1 MAATKPTPPVDV
13 DTRAA
18 GALAPIGRSHGQL
31 MWLKFKEH
39 RVALVS
45 LWVLVVLYFVAI
57 FAEFFAPYDPRVIS
71 TSIKVNSPPELIRFV
86 DQGRFQL
93 RPFVYHKFT
102 EGYDMDTGALVYRDD
117 HGHKKGVRFF
127 IQGAEYKL
135 WGLFRA
141 RLHFFG
147 TDDEEPINLFGTD
160 DIGRDLLSRT
170 IYGGRL
176 SMSVGMIGVLASL
189 VLGTLLG
196 GISGYFG
203 GAVDNVIQRIIE
215 LLRSI
220 PHIPLWLAL
229 SAAIPKEWSAVQRY
243 FSIVVIL
250 SLIGWT
256 DLARV
261 VRGKFLALREE
272 EYVMASR
279 ALGAGGGWVITRHL
293 IPNFIGYL
301 IVSLSLG
308 VPGMII
314 GETALSFLGLGLL
327 PPAISWGVL
336 LKEAETFM
344 AIAFHPWFF
353 IPAILVIIVVLAFN
367 FVGDGLR
374 DAADPFEK

>member
-1 MAATKPTPPVDV
+1 MAEA
-13 DTRAA
+13 
-18 GALAPIGRSHGQL
+18 ALAPIGRSHRQL

-45 LWVLVVLYFVAI
+45 LWLLAVLYFVAI

-71 TSIKVNSPPELIRFV
+71 TSVKVNSPPELIRFF

-102 EGYDMDTGALVYRDD
+102 EGYDMDTGALVYQDD
-117 HGHKKGVRFF
+117 RSHKKEMRFF
-127 IQGAEYKL
+127 VQGAEYKL
-135 WGLFRA
+135 WGLFRS

-147 TDDEEPINLFGTD
+147 TDDPEPINLFGTD

-220 PHIPLWLAL
+220 PHIPL
-229 SAAIPKEWSAVQRY
+229 
-243 FSIVVIL
+243 
-250 SLIGWT
+250 
-256 DLARV
+256 
-261 VRGKFLALREE
+261 
-272 EYVMASR
+272 
-279 ALGAGGGWVITRHL
+279 
-293 IPNFIGYL
+293 
-301 IVSLSLG
+301 
-308 VPGMII
+308 
-314 GETALSFLGLGLL
+314 
-327 PPAISWGVL
+327 
-336 LKEAETFM
+336 
-344 AIAFHPWFF
+344 
-353 IPAILVIIVVLAFN
+353 
-367 FVGDGLR
+367 
-374 DAADPFEK
+374 